1 MAETVLKSAKVVKVH
16 SVAWHGR
23 LLAFLIYS
31 LIRLVMF
38 TIRFSWI
45 DRAGLL
51 TSTSPVPVI
60 YCTWHNRLALSL
72 AIQRY
77 IDHQQSRNNCQKR
90 RMAAI
95 VSASRDGGLL
105 ARILELFDVQP
116 VRGSSSRRG
125 PQALREMTTWTEQG
139 LNVAITPDG
148 PRGPCYRIQEGVI
161 ALAQITGLSV
171 YPISYHLSW
180 KYCLKSWDRFQIPVP
195 FTRCEVT
202 FGEPIRVPR
211 EADENEREV
220 LRQRLEQQLQS
231 ITKD

>member
-1 MAETVLKSAKVVKVH
+1 MPETVLRSSKVVKVH
-16 SVAWHGR
+16 GVAWHGR

-31 LIRLVMF
+31 LIQLVTF
-38 TIRFSWI
+38 TIRFSWK

-51 TSTSPVPVI
+51 SSTAPAPVI
-60 YCTWHNRLALSL
+60 YCTWHNRLALCF
-72 AIQRY
+72 AVQRY
-77 IDHQQSRNNCQKR
+77 VDRQQSRNHAQKR

-125 PQALREMTTWTEQG
+125 PQALRELMTWTERG

-148 PRGPCYRIQEGVI
+148 PRGPCYHVQDGVI
-161 ALAQITGLSV
+161 ALAQITGLSIH
-171 YPISYHLSW
+171 PIAYHLSW
-180 KYCLKSWDRFQIPVP
+180 KIRLKSWDRFQIPVP
-195 FTRCEVT
+195 FTRCTVT
-202 FGEPIRVPR
+202 LGEPINVPR
-211 EADENEREV
+211 EADEREREL

-231 ITKD
+231 ITED